1 MTQPKGLDYQ
11 FFQFLKINN
20 PMIYADIEASRKRWI
35 DCKVKRMYLQ
45 DQLSDIKNEIKDLEY
60 SMNDQ
65 LMINNCEK
73 EIFLQRKKH
82 GRALKKT
89 INMYKKKFNKVIN

>member
-1 MTQPKGLDYQ
+1 MTQPNRLDYQ
-11 FFQFLKINN
+11 FFQFLKINK

-82 GRALKKT
+82 SRALKKA
-89 INMYKKKFNKVIN
+89 IIKSKVKSNK

>member
-1 MTQPKGLDYQ
+1 MTQPKGLDCQ
-11 FFQFLKINN
+11 FFQFLKINK

-60 SMNDQ
+60 NMSDQ
-65 LMINNCEK
+65 LLINNCER
-73 EIFLQRKKH
+73 EIFMQRKRH
-82 GRALKKT
+82 GRALKKA
-89 INMYKKKFNKVIN
+89 ILKSKVKSIK

>member
-11 FFQFLKINN
+11 FFQFLKINK

-60 SMNDQ
+60 NMSDQ
-65 LMINNCEK
+65 LLINNCEK
-73 EIFLQRKKH
+73 EIFMQRKKH
-82 GRALKKT
+82 SRILKKA
-89 INMYKKKFNKVIN
+89 IIKSKVKSNK